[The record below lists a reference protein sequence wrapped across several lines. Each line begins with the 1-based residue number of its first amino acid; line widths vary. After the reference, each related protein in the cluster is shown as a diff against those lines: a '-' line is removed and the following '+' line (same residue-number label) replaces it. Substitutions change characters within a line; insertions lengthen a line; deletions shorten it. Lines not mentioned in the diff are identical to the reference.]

1 MLAQEVRSILFTAD
15 EIQKA
20 VTQLMMQRIR
30 GLSPSWIDRV
40 EVTLQDGAVRAIV
53 HFSKEL
59 STSRPLDAHEL
70 MTAVLL
76 YCRQARIPLS
86 NRAQKRLDVMHG
98 CLSLTSALNLKRIDP
113 WINGGTIVHAVAE
126 TGQERSPAG

>member
-1 MLAQEVRSILFTAD
+1 MAQEVRSILFTAD
-15 EIQKA
+15 EIHKA
-20 VTQLMMQRIR
+20 VTQLLMQRIR
-30 GLSPSWIDRV
+30 GLNPNWIDRV
-40 EVTLQDGAVRAIV
+40 EVQIKDGAVRAMV

-86 NRAQKRLDVMHG
+86 NKAQKRLDVISG
-98 CLSLTSALNLKRIDP
+98 CLSLSSALNLKRIDP
-113 WINGGTIVHAVAE
+113 WIEGGTIIHAVAE
-126 TGQERSPAG
+126 TGLAASPPR